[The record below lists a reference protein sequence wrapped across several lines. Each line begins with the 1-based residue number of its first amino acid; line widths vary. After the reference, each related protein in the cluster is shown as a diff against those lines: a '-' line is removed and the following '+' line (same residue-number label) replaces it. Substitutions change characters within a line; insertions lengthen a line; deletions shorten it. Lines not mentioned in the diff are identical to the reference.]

1 MSTPPPSDRRALVE
15 QAQALCREHGATQ
28 PFLPL
33 FGSSLYGTVSP
44 GRSDVDARGI
54 FLPSPESP
62 ALNKAPKSLHFS
74 TGDDSRRKAAA
85 FVEAASA
92 RSEQDRPVL
101 PTGRRKADLDGIF
114 RTVLAAAWSDK
125 KWSLP

>member
-1 MSTPPPSDRRALVE
+1 MPTPPPIDHRALVE
-15 QAQALCREHGATQ
+15 QAQALCREHGATLL
-28 PFLPL
+28 FLTL

-44 GRSDVDARGI
+44 GKSDVDARGI

-74 TGDDSRRKAAA
+74 TGDGSRRNAAA

-92 RSEQDRPVL
+92 RSEQERPVL
-101 PTGRRKADLDGIF
+101 PTERRKADLDDIF
-114 RTVLAAAWSDK
+114 RTILGAALRDNK
-125 KWSLP
+125 DNLP